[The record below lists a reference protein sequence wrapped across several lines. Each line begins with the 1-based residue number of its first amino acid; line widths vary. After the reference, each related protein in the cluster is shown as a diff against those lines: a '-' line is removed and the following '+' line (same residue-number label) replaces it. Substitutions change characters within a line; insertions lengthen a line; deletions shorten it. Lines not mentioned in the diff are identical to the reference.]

1 MEPGLNVVLAK
12 RFLTNVKNLIKDA
25 TFPKSDITFKVF
37 FVKKI
42 RIFYILENGD
52 YPVGKKLNSLNV

>member
-1 MEPGLNVVLAK
+1 MLAK